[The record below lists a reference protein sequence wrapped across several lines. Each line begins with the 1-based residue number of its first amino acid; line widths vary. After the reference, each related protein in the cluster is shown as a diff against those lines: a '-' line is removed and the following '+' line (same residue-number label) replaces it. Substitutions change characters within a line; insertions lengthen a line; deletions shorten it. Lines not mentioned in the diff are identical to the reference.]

1 MKKLL
6 LFLLFTSLAFT
17 GYSTTHTVVNNNFA
31 FSPSTLTIQ
40 SGDSVRF
47 TLANIHT
54 VVEVSQNT
62 WNNNDN
68 DPLSGGFQLGNGGG
82 LVLPGDL
89 TVGTHWYVCGP
100 HASSGMKGIIIVEQS
115 TAVED
120 PAVGL
125 AFTISP
131 NPAFDL
137 IQVSWSNAVSSREY
151 KIDILDISGRSVY
164 TTSDVVNE
172 GINQRVQINLG
183 NFPEGTYIVRLQDEN
198 GIRTKKLI
206 LQ

>member
-1 MKKLL
+1 MKKIT
-6 LFLLFTSLAFT
+6 LFLFFTSLAIA
-17 GYSTTHTVVNNNFA
+17 GYSTTHTVVNSNFT
-31 FSPSTLTIQ
+31 FSPATLTIQ

-68 DPLSGGFQLGNGGG
+68 TPLSGGFQLGNGGG
-82 LVLPGDL
+82 LVLPAKL

-100 HASSGMKGIIIVEQS
+100 HASGGMKGMLIVQQ
-115 TAVED
+115 TTGIDD
-120 PAVGL
+120 PAPGL
-125 AFTISP
+125 AFTLSP
-131 NPAFDL
+131 NPANDL
-137 IQVSWSNAVSSREY
+137 VQVSWSRTAISQQY
-151 KIDILDISGRSVY
+151 QIDVLDISGKTVY
-164 TTSDVVNE
+164 TTRDVVND
-172 GINQRVQINLG
+172 GINQRVQIDLSNYA
-183 NFPEGTYIVRLQDEN
+183 EGTYVVRLQDEN

>member
-1 MKKLL
+1 MKKFT
-6 LFLLFTSLAFT
+6 LFLFFTSLAFA
-17 GYSTTHTVVNNNFA
+17 GYSTTHTVVNNNFT
-31 FSPSTLTIQ
+31 FSPATLTIQ

-47 TLANIHT
+47 TIANIHT
-54 VVEVSQNT
+54 VIEVSQNT
-62 WNNNDN
+62 WNNNDT
-68 DPLSGGFQLGNGGG
+68 DPLSGGFQLGAGGG

-100 HASSGMKGIIIVEQS
+100 HASMGMKGIIIVQQT

-137 IQVSWSNAVSSREY
+137 VQVSWSKSISSREY
-151 KIDILDISGRSVY
+151 QIDILDINGKTVY
-164 TTSDVVNE
+164 TTKDVVND
-172 GINQRVQINLG
+172 GTNQRVQINLG
-183 NFPEGTYIVRLQDEN
+183 SFPEGTYIVRLQDES

>member
-1 MKKLL
+1 MKKHL
-6 LFLLFTSLAFT
+6 LFLIFTSFAFA
-17 GYSTTHTVVNNNFA
+17 GYSTTHTVVNSNFS
-31 FSPSTLTIQ
+31 FSPANLTIQ

-47 TLANIHT
+47 TIANIHT
-54 VVEVSQNT
+54 VVEVSQST

-68 DPLSGGFQLGNGGG
+68 DPLSGGFQLNAGGG
-82 LVLPGDL
+82 LVLPAKL

-100 HASSGMKGIIIVEQS
+100 HASQGMKGMIIVQQT

-131 NPAFDL
+131 NPANDL
-137 IQVSWSNAVSSREY
+137 VQVSWSRTNTSHEY
-151 KIDILDISGRSVY
+151 QIDILDLSGKTVY
-164 TTSDVVNE
+164 TTKDVVND
-172 GINQRVQINLG
+172 GIIQRVQINLG
-183 NFPEGTYIVRLQDEN
+183 SFPEGTYIIRLQDDN

>member
-1 MKKLL
+1 MKKFT
-6 LFLLFTSLAFT
+6 LFLFFTSLAIA
-17 GYSTTHTVVNNNFA
+17 GYSTTHIVVNSNFT
-31 FSPSTLTIQ
+31 FSPATLTIQ

-68 DPLSGGFQLGNGGG
+68 TPLSGGFELGFGGG
-82 LVLPGDL
+82 LVLPAKL

-100 HASSGMKGIIIVEQS
+100 HASGGMKGMIIVQP
-115 TAVED
+115 TTGIDD

-125 AFTISP
+125 AFTLSP
-131 NPAFDL
+131 NPANDL
-137 IQVSWSNAVSSREY
+137 VQVNWSRTAISQQY
-151 KIDILDISGRSVY
+151 QIDVLDINGKTVY
-164 TTSDVVNE
+164 TTRDVVSD
-172 GINQRVQINLG
+172 GINQHIQLDLSSY
-183 NFPEGTYIVRLQDEN
+183 PEGTYVVRLQDEN

>member
-6 LFLLFTSLAFT
+6 LFLIFTSLAFA
-17 GYSTTHTVVNNNFA
+17 GYSTTHLVENNNFA
-31 FSPSTLTIQ
+31 FSPATITIQ

-47 TLANIHT
+47 SIANIHT
-54 VVEVSQNT
+54 VVEVSQST

-68 DPLSGGFQLGNGGG
+68 NPLSGGFQLGSGGG
-82 LVLPGDL
+82 LVLPGKL

-100 HASSGMKGIIIVEQS
+100 HASSGMKGMIIVQQT

-131 NPAFDL
+131 NPANDL
-137 IQVSWSNAVSSREY
+137 VQVSWSRTNASHEY
-151 KIDILDISGRSVY
+151 QIDILDLSGKTVY
-164 TTSDVVNE
+164 TTKDVVND
-172 GINQRVQINLG
+172 GINQRAQINVG
-183 NFPEGTYIVRLQDEN
+183 SFTEGTYIIRLQDES
-198 GIRTKKLI
+198 GIRAKKLI